1 MEIIIAVAGKGKRC
15 QTTIPG
21 FYAQL
26 FFQFSHKRRFRRFT
40 WLNLTA
46 GKFPQPSHGFARR
59 ALCNQHAPI
68 GINQR
73 NRRNQNRFHER

>member
-1 MEIIIAVAGKGKRC
+1 MEIIIAVAGKG
-15 QTTIPG
+15 QGSQATIPG

-26 FFQFSHKRRFRRFT
+26 FFQFAYKRHFGRFT

-46 GKFPQPSHGFARR
+46 GKFPQPSHGFALR
-59 ALCNQHAPI
+59 ALRNQHAPI